1 MSAGEPPRIEPWHE
15 RLLRNGD
22 HNNERLFMQAEID
35 DLRAALVSR
44 LAPAESVAAL
54 QASMP
59 PATLT
64 TMPISV
70 ALRDTEAIAMYLR
83 RSINRV
89 RNDIVSLP
97 TFPRPIRLPVQGRSQ
112 ALYKA
117 REVVA

>member
-1 MSAGEPPRIEPWHE
+1 MSASEPPRIEPWHE

-44 LAPAESVAAL
+44 PAPAESVAAL

-70 ALRDTEAIAMYLR
+70 ALWDTEAIAMYLR

-89 RNDIVSLP
+89 RNDIVRCPHSP
-97 TFPRPIRLPVQGRSQ
+97 ARSGCRCRAGRRRCT
-112 ALYKA
+112 K
-117 REVVA
+117 RGRW